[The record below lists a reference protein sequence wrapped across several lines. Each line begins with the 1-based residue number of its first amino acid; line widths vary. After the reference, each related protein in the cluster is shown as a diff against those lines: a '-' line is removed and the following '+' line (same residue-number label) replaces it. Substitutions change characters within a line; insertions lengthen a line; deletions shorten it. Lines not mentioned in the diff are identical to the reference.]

1 MTDDSSVNDQIIDS
15 ITNSAHAVGST
26 SSANSISITDL
37 VMAETISMGMH
48 NAINT
53 QHSSQMTGAAAIT
66 AACARIIN
74 GNKQP
79 VINISKNDPNSPVS
93 PLAQPDPSV
102 IIAQAQAE
110 AQQAIDMLNA
120 NAKQAEANVEK
131 AKAALE
137 QLAKDRSQDDNPKQK
152 PDSNSQQNKSD
163 KGKDES

>member
-1 MTDDSSVNDQIIDS
+1 MTGSSVNDQIIDS
-15 ITNSAHAVGST
+15 ITSSAQAVGSA
-26 SSANSISITDL
+26 SPAHSVSMTDL

-48 NAINT
+48 NAVNT
-53 QHSSQMTGAAAIT
+53 QHSSQMTGSAAIT

-79 VINISKNDPNSPVS
+79 VVNINKHEPNSPVS

-137 QLAKDRSQDDNPKQK
+137 KLAKDKPKQDDSKK
-152 PDSNSQQNKSD
+152 ADDSNSQKEKTDQ
-163 KGKDES
+163 GKDDS